1 MTLKKRRSAIFL
13 PVLAIVLAG
22 TVPPVPLLAQQVS
35 SPSADKVP
43 WLYKGS
49 DVPVDK
55 AWLFGELENGL
66 RYAVRQNGVP
76 PGQVSIRV
84 RVDAGSLMEEDNEL
98 GYAHFLEH
106 LTFRGSKYVPD
117 GEAKRVWQRLGATFG
132 SDSNAQT
139 TPTQTVYRLDLP
151 DATSAGLDESMKI
164 LAGMITDPTITDA
177 SVNAERAVI
186 LAERREGYGPQ
197 VRVADATRALFFA
210 GQRLAMRSPIGTAQ
224 TLEQAS
230 ANGLRA
236 FHDRWYR
243 PENVVISIAG
253 DGDPKLFEQLVRKY
267 FGPWKGDG
275 KGQAIADF
283 GKPNPSLPV
292 SEVVVEPGLPATLS
306 LGWLRPWALKDD
318 TIVYN
323 RERLTDML
331 ALQMINRR
339 LEASARSGGSY
350 IQASVAQED
359 VSRSADGT
367 FVSILP
373 QGEDWAA
380 ALADVRAV
388 IEDAK
393 ASPATQA
400 EIDREYQEFEAL
412 LAMAVENKDTEA
424 GSKQADD
431 IVGAVDIRETVAAPE
446 TALSIFREMK
456 PSLTPAKLLAS
467 TREMFQGTTMR
478 AILTL
483 PAEQPEAEG
492 KLALALKTPVTPAKN
507 VRLTGAPVTA
517 ADLPKMGAP
526 GKVTGREKLS
536 DLGIEMI
543 SFSNGV
549 KLSLF
554 ANAAE
559 KEKIRINVRF
569 GHGYQAFSPAKPVAS
584 WAGGYALMASGVG
597 KLGQEE
603 LDRLTTGRRMGM
615 QFAIDDD
622 AFEMSAITRAADVED
637 QLHLLAAKLAYPRW
651 DAAPV
656 QRMKAGILAAYD
668 AMSSSP
674 GSVLARD
681 MTAMLRDGDVRWRTP
696 SRAEISAL
704 TPEAFRSTWEP
715 ILNSGPIEVQI
726 YGDIDAERAIA
737 LVGKTFGAL
746 PPRKD
751 VPVDPVNL
759 KTAFPAHTAKPVVLR
774 HTGDKDQAA
783 AVMAWPTAGGFAS
796 AREGRQL
803 EILGQIF
810 NDRLFEGLRSQ
821 DGAAYS
827 PSVDNSWPFS
837 FDNGGYIAVTSQL
850 KPDRIGYFFTLIN
863 RIATDLASTP
873 VSSDELQRTVA
884 PMRQLLARAST
895 GNAFWMSQMEGAS
908 FDGRRV
914 AIMRSMPRDLLE
926 VTPAEIQALA
936 RKYLIPAKSWS
947 AVVLPTGVEA
957 E

>member
-1 MTLKKRRSAIFL
+1 MTSIKGRVAIIVPAVAL
-13 PVLAIVLAG
+13 VLAG
-22 TVPPVPLLAQQVS
+22 ISPPVWAETRHVS
-35 SPSADKVP
+35 ASATQSVP

-66 RYAVRQNGVP
+66 RYAVRHNGVP

-98 GYAHFLEH
+98 GFAHFLEH

-151 DATSAGLDESMKI
+151 DATAAGLDESMKI
-164 LAGMITDPTITDA
+164 LAGMIAEPTITDV

-186 LAERREGYGPQ
+186 LAERRESYGPQ
-197 VRVADATRALFFA
+197 VRVADATRALFLA
-210 GQRLAMRSPIGTAQ
+210 GQRLATHSPIGTEQ
-224 TLEQAS
+224 TLQQAT
-230 ANGLRA
+230 AKGLRA
-236 FHDRWYR
+236 FHERWYR

-253 DGDPKLFEQLVRKY
+253 DADPAMFANLIGKY
-267 FGPWKGDG
+267 FGSWKGEG
-275 KGQAIADF
+275 KARPIPDF
-283 GKPNPSLPV
+283 GKPDADLPLSKV
-292 SEVVVEPGLPATLS
+292 LTEPGLPVMIS
-306 LGWLRPWALKDD
+306 LAWLRPWALKDD
-318 TIVYN
+318 TIAYN
-323 RERLTDML
+323 RERLTDIL

-339 LEASARSGGSY
+339 LEARARAGGSY
-350 IQASVAQED
+350 LQANVAQED
-359 VSRSADGT
+359 VSRSTDGT
-367 FVSILP
+367 FISIMP
-373 QGEDWAA
+373 IGDDWAA
-380 ALADVRAV
+380 ALNDVRAV
-388 IEDAK
+388 VEDAK

-400 EIDREYQEFEAL
+400 EIDREYNECEAL
-412 LAMAVENKDTEA
+412 MAMSVENTDTEA

-431 IVGAVDIRETVAAPE
+431 IVSAVDIRETVAAPE
-446 TALSIFREMK
+446 TARQIFRDMK
-456 PSLTPAKLLAS
+456 PSLTPEKLLAS
-467 TREMFQGTTMR
+467 TRRVFEGVAMR

-483 PAEQPEAEG
+483 PSEQPDTET
-492 KLALALKTPVTPAKN
+492 KLAMALNTPVDPARD
-507 VRLTGAPVTA
+507 VRLTGPAITA
-517 ADLPKMGAP
+517 DALPKMGAP
-526 GKVTGREKLS
+526 ASVVSRDALS

-543 SFSNGV
+543 GFSNGV
-549 KLSLF
+549 KLALF

-559 KEKIRINVRF
+559 KEKIRVNVRF
-569 GHGYQAFSPAKPVAS
+569 GHGYRAFSPTQPVPS
-584 WAGGYALMASGVG
+584 WAGGHALMASGVG
-597 KLGQEE
+597 DLGQEE

-615 QFAIDDD
+615 QFSIDDD
-622 AFEMSAITRAADVED
+622 AFEMSAVTRSADVED
-637 QLHLLAAKLAYPRW
+637 QLRLLAGKLAYPRW
-651 DAAPV
+651 DPAPV
-656 QRMKAGILAAYD
+656 LRMKAGILAAYD

-681 MTAMLRDGDVRWRTP
+681 LTALLRDGDVRWRTP

-704 TPEAFRSTWEP
+704 TPEAFRSAWEP
-715 ILNSGPIEVQI
+715 ILKGGPIEVQI
-726 YGDIDAERAIA
+726 FGDIDAERAIE

-751 VPVDPVNL
+751 LPVDPANL
-759 KTAFPAHTAKPVVLR
+759 RTGFPAHVKAPVVLR
-774 HTGDKDQAA
+774 HSGAKDQAA
-783 AVMAWPTAGGFAS
+783 AVMAWPTAGGFA
-796 AREGRQL
+796 AAKEGRQL
-803 EILGQIF
+803 EILTQIF

-827 PSVDNSWPFS
+827 PSVENSWPFS

-850 KPDRIGYFFTLIN
+850 KPDKIGYFFTMIN
-863 RIATDLASTP
+863 QIAADLAARP
-873 VSSDELQRTVA
+873 VSADELQRTVA

-908 FDGRRV
+908 FDNRRIS
-914 AIMRSMPRDLLE
+914 IMRSMPRDMLQ

-936 RKYLIPAKSWS
+936 KKYLVPGKNWS
-947 AVVLPTGVEA
+947 AVVLPNGIEA

>member
-1 MTLKKRRSAIFL
+1 MTSIKGRVAIIIPAMAL
-13 PVLAIVLAG
+13 VLAG
-22 TVPPVPLLAQQVS
+22 ISPPLWAEAQTS
-35 SPSADKVP
+35 STPAAQTVP

-49 DVPVDK
+49 DVPVDA

-66 RYAVRQNGVP
+66 RYAVRHNGVP

-84 RVDAGSLMEEDNEL
+84 RVDAGSLMEEDYEL
-98 GYAHFLEH
+98 GFAHFLEH

-151 DATSAGLDESMKI
+151 DATAAGLDESMKI
-164 LAGMITDPTITDA
+164 LAGMIAQPTITDA

-186 LAERREGYGPQ
+186 LAERRESYGPQ

-210 GQRLAMRSPIGTAQ
+210 GQRLATRSPIGT
-224 TLEQAS
+224 EQSLQQAV
-230 ANGLRA
+230 AKGLRA

-243 PENVVISIAG
+243 PKNVVISIAG
-253 DGDPKLFEQLVRKY
+253 DADPKMFAALVRKY
-267 FGPWKGDG
+267 FGGWKGQG
-275 KGQAIADF
+275 KAQPIPAF
-283 GKPNPSLPV
+283 GKPDANLPV
-292 SEVVVEPGLPATLS
+292 SEVLTEPGLPVMLS

-318 TIVYN
+318 TIAYN

-339 LEASARSGGSY
+339 LEARARAGGSY
-350 IQASVAQED
+350 LQANVAQED

-367 FVSILP
+367 FISIMPL
-373 QGEDWAA
+373 GEDWAA
-380 ALADVRAV
+380 ALSDVRAV
-388 IEDAK
+388 VEDAK
-393 ASPATQA
+393 ADPATQD
-400 EIDREYQEFEAL
+400 EIDREYREFEAL
-412 LAMAVENKDTEA
+412 MAMSVENQDTEA

-431 IVGAVDIRETVAAPE
+431 IVGAVDIRETVASPE
-446 TALSIFREMK
+446 TALQIFRDMK
-456 PSLTPAKLLAS
+456 ASLTPPKLLSS
-467 TREMFQGTTMR
+467 TRRMFDGIAMR
-478 AILTL
+478 AMLTL
-483 PAEQPEAEG
+483 PSEQPDAEA
-492 KLALALKTPVTPAKN
+492 KLALALNTPVDPAKD

-517 ADLPKMGAP
+517 DALPKMGVPAT
-526 GKVTGREKLS
+526 VVSREKLS

-543 SFSNGV
+543 GFSNGV

-559 KEKIRINVRF
+559 KEKIRVNVRF
-569 GHGYQAFSPAKPVAS
+569 GHGYQAFSPVRPAPS
-584 WAGGYALMASGVG
+584 WAGGYALMASGIG
-597 KLGQEE
+597 ELGQEE

-615 QFAIDDD
+615 QFSIDDD
-622 AFEMSAITRAADVED
+622 AFEMSAVTRSADVED
-637 QLHLLAAKLAYPRW
+637 QLRLLAAKLAYPRW
-651 DAAPV
+651 DPAPV

-674 GSVLARD
+674 GNVLARD
-681 MTAMLRDGDVRWRTP
+681 LTAMLRDGDVRWRTP

-704 TPEAFRSTWEP
+704 TPEAFRAAWEP
-715 ILNSGPIEVQI
+715 ILKSGPIEVQI
-726 YGDIDAERAIA
+726 FGDIDAERAVA
-737 LVGKTFGAL
+737 LVGKTFGAM
-746 PPRKD
+746 PPHKD
-751 VPVDPVNL
+751 MAVDPANL
-759 KTAFPAHTAKPVVLR
+759 KTGFPAHVETPVVLR
-774 HTGDKDQAA
+774 HTGAKDQAA
-783 AVMAWPTAGGFAS
+783 AVVAWPTAGGFGA
-796 AREGRQL
+796 AKEGRQL
-803 EILGQIF
+803 EILAQIF

-850 KPDRIGYFFTLIN
+850 KPDKISYFYTLIN
-863 RIATDLASTP
+863 RIAADLIARP
-873 VSSDELQRTVA
+873 VSADELQRTVA

-908 FDGRRV
+908 YDSRRV
-914 AIMRSMPRDLLE
+914 SVMRSMPRDLLQ

-936 RKYLIPAKSWS
+936 KKYLAPDKSWS
-947 AVVLPTGVEA
+947 AVVLPNGMEA

>member
-1 MTLKKRRSAIFL
+1 MRRSAIFV
-13 PVLAIVLAG
+13 PALAMLLAG
-22 TVPPVPLLAQQVS
+22 TAPPISVQAQQVS
-35 SPSADKVP
+35 SPLKQKTP
-43 WLYKGS
+43 WLYQGS
-49 DVPVDK
+49 DVPVDA
-55 AWLFGELENGL
+55 AWLFGELENGI
-66 RYAVRQNGVP
+66 RYAVRHNGVP

-98 GYAHFLEH
+98 GFAHFLEH

-151 DATSAGLDESMKI
+151 DASSGGLDESMKI
-164 LAGMITDPTITDA
+164 LAGMITEPTINDA

-186 LAERREGYGPQ
+186 LAERRESYGPQ
-197 VRVADATRALFFA
+197 VRVADATRGLFFA
-210 GQRLAMRSPIGTAQ
+210 GQRLAMRNPIGTEHTLAQ
-224 TLEQAS
+224 ATAK
-230 ANGLRA
+230 GLSA

-243 PENVVISIAG
+243 PENVVISISG
-253 DGDPKLFEQLVRKY
+253 DGDPKLFEQLIRKY
-267 FGPWKGDG
+267 FGPWKAEG
-275 KGQAIADF
+275 KALPIPDF
-283 GKPNPSLPV
+283 GKPDPNLPV
-292 SEVVVEPGLPATLS
+292 SEVVAEAGLPATLS
-306 LGWLRPWALKDD
+306 LAWLRPWALKDD
-318 TIVYN
+318 TIAYN

-339 LEASARSGGSY
+339 LESRARAGGSY

-367 FVSILP
+367 FISILP
-373 QGEDWAA
+373 LGEDWSA

-393 ASPATQA
+393 ASPATQG
-400 EIDREYQEFEAL
+400 EIDREYREFEAL
-412 LAMAVENKDTEA
+412 LAISVENKDTEA

-446 TALSIFREMK
+446 TALAIFREMK
-456 PSLTPAKLLAS
+456 PSLTPAKLLSS
-467 TREMFQGTTMR
+467 TREMFNGTAMR

-483 PAEQPEAEG
+483 PAEQPDAEG
-492 KLALALKTPVTPAKN
+492 RLAMALKTPVDPANN
-507 VRLTGAPVTA
+507 VRLTGAPITA
-517 ADLPKMGAP
+517 AALPKLGAP
-526 GKVTGREKLS
+526 GKVVSREKLS
-536 DLGIEMI
+536 DLGIDMI

-554 ANAAE
+554 ANGAE

-569 GHGYQAFSPAKPVAS
+569 GHGYQAFSPVKPVPS

-597 KLGQEE
+597 ELGQEE
-603 LDRLTTGRRMGM
+603 LDRLTTGRRIGM
-615 QFAIDDD
+615 QFGIDDD
-622 AFEMSAITRAADVED
+622 AFEMSAVTRSADLED
-637 QLHLLAAKLAYPRW
+637 QLHLLAAKLAQPRW

-681 MTAMLRDGDVRWRTP
+681 LTAMLRDGDVRWRTP

-704 TPEAFRSTWEP
+704 TPEAFRATWEP
-715 ILNSGPIEVQI
+715 ILKSGPIEVQI
-726 YGDIDAERAIA
+726 YGDIDAERAIT
-737 LVGKTFGAL
+737 LVAKTFGAL
-746 PPRKD
+746 PPRNDKSID
-751 VPVDPVNL
+751 RSNLRTGFPVHN
-759 KTAFPAHTAKPVVLR
+759 AKPVELR
-774 HTGDKDQAA
+774 HTGAKDQAA
-783 AVMAWPTAGGFAS
+783 AVMAWPTSGGFAS

-803 EILGQIF
+803 EVLTQIF

-827 PSVDNSWPFS
+827 PSVDNMWPFA

-850 KPDRIGYFFTLIN
+850 KPDKISYFFALIN
-863 RIATDLASTP
+863 RIAADLAATP

-895 GNAFWMSQMEGAS
+895 GNSFWMSQMEGAS
-908 FDGRRV
+908 FDGRRI
-914 AIMRSMPRDLLE
+914 AIMRSMPRDLLQ
-926 VTPAEIQALA
+926 VTPAEIQILA
-936 RKYLIPAKSWS
+936 KKYLVPGKIWS
-947 AVVLPTGVEA
+947 AVVLPNGVDA